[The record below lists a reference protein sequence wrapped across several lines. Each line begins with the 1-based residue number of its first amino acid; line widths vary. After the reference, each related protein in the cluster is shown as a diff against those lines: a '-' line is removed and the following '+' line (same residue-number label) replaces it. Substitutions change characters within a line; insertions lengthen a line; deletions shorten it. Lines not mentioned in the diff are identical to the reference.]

1 MSDVLHLEREGG
13 GSAGGFRD
21 LFEYPVA
28 AQKQAAVVG
37 GDGVDDDF
45 GALRHLD
52 GLRARDFAL
61 IILAVAHDH
70 DRLAHGTVRT
80 ILQKLFPGGAVDGVV
95 QRRSASI
102 LQLVYARRE
111 QFHVVGEIL
120 RHLALGVEADY
131 EGFVEAGADCVLQ
144 EVYGGVLLE
153 IKTAV
158 DRSAHVDKQAE
169 VQRQISFAPK
179 INNRLRRLVDI
190 EHREGGLIQVADKL
204 PILVGGDEQKV
215 NLLGPFVN

>member
-61 IILAVAHDH
+61 IILAVADHH

-80 ILQKLFPGGAVDGVV
+80 ILQKLFLGGAVDGVV
-95 QRRSASI
+95 ERRAASI
-102 LQLVYARRE
+102 LQLVYAGRE

-120 RHLALGVEADY
+120 RHLALGVEADH
-131 EGFVEAGADCVLQ
+131 EGFVEAGADRVLQ
-144 EVYGGVLLE
+144 EADGGILLE

-158 DRSAHVDKQAE
+158 YRSAYVDQQAE
-169 VQRQISFAPK
+169 VQRQISFSPK
-179 INNRLRRLVDI
+179 INNRLRRLGI
-190 EHREGGLIQVADKL
+190 FGKWRNG
-204 PILVGGDEQKV
+204 
-215 NLLGPFVN
+215 FVQG